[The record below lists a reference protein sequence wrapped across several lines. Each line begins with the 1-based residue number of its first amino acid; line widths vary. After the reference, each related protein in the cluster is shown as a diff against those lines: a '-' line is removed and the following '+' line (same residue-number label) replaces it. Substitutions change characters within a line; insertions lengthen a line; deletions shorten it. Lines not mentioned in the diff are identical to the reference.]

1 MKRQID
7 AQGARRPSEPTDTG
21 SWRRVAYSAYSKICT
36 RCGMKGEG
44 PDARTETQPE
54 IYGSPLSHRA
64 LARCW
69 SKDSALRAEGE
80 GSGKAA

>member
-36 RCGMKGEG
+36 QCGMKGEG

-54 IYGSPLSHRA
+54 I
-64 LARCW
+64 
-69 SKDSALRAEGE
+69 
-80 GSGKAA
+80 